1 MADTTAVPNVQLAMP
16 DINAIQTIRLPP
28 AFCIESYNMAGRAG
42 YRLFG
47 TIEEEAHPVN
57 VCIIKAK
64 KHNDMYFQI
73 INDTAHILHNRTT
86 WRQTL
91 ARKGQGRINRLAKWR
106 HTGTSL
112 KHDDIEYPV
121 IRIKSYNTI
130 TPAIQNESF
139 IPIINNNQATRVVT
153 PPAPAAPVPQA
164 PRIMNL
170 PTRTVPPPLQPVI
183 DVIPQHAIKLIL
195 LGALIEGEIC
205 PITTNDITLENG
217 AVTTC
222 FHLFD
227 KDAINR
233 WLNSPAS
240 RRECPVCKDSCVSYS
255 MNVTPA

>member
-1 MADTTAVPNVQLAMP
+1 MADTTAVQNVQLAMP
-16 DINAIQTIRLPP
+16 DINAIQTLRLPP
-28 AFCIESYNMAGRAG
+28 AFCVESYNIAGRAG
-42 YRLFG
+42 YSILG
-47 TIEEEAHPVN
+47 TVEEEAQPLN
-57 VCIIKAK
+57 ICIIKTK

-91 ARKGQGRINRLAKWR
+91 TRKGQGRLNRLAKWR

-121 IRIKSYNTI
+121 IRIKSQNTI
-130 TPAIQNESF
+130 IPALGNDSF
-139 IPIINNNQATRVVT
+139 IPIINNNQATRVVA
-153 PPAPAAPVPQA
+153 PPAPAAP
-164 PRIMNL
+164 RNMNP
-170 PTRTVPPPLQPVI
+170 PTRSIPPPLQPLI

-195 LGALIEGEIC
+195 LGALIEGETC
-205 PITTNDITLENG
+205 PITTNDITVENG
-217 AVTTC
+217 AVTSC

-227 KDAINR
+227 KDAINQ

-255 MNVTPA
+255 MNVTPV

>member
-1 MADTTAVPNVQLAMP
+1 MADTTAVQNVQLAMP
-16 DINAIQTIRLPP
+16 DINAIQTLRLPP
-28 AFCIESYNMAGRAG
+28 AFCVESYNIAGRAG
-42 YRLFG
+42 YSILG
-47 TIEEEAHPVN
+47 TVEEEAQPLN
-57 VCIIKAK
+57 ICIIKTK

-91 ARKGQGRINRLAKWR
+91 TRKGQGRLNRLAKWR

-121 IRIKSYNTI
+121 IRIKSQNTI
-130 TPAIQNESF
+130 IPALGNDSF
-139 IPIINNNQATRVVT
+139 IPIINNNQATRVVA
-153 PPAPAAPVPQA
+153 PPAPAAP
-164 PRIMNL
+164 RNMNP
-170 PTRTVPPPLQPVI
+170 PTRSIPPPLQPLI

-205 PITTNDITLENG
+205 PITTNDITLVNG

-227 KDAINR
+227 KDAINQ
-233 WLNSPAS
+233 WLNTPAS
-240 RRECPVCKDSCVSYS
+240 RGECPVCKDSCVSYS
-255 MNVTPA
+255 MNLSTT

>member
-1 MADTTAVPNVQLAMP
+1 MADTTVVPNVQLAMP
-16 DINAIQTIRLPP
+16 DINAIQTIPLPP
-28 AFCIESYNMAGRAG
+28 AFCIESYDMTGRAG

-47 TIEEEAHPVN
+47 TIEEEAQPVN
-57 VCIIKAK
+57 ICIIKAK
-64 KHNDMYFQI
+64 KHNNMYFQI
-73 INDTAHILHNRTT
+73 INNTAHILNNRTT

-91 ARKGQGRINRLAKWR
+91 ARKGQGRVNRLAKWR

-139 IPIINNNQATRVVT
+139 IPIVNNNQATRVVT
-153 PPAPAAPVPQA
+153 PPAPVAPAARNMTP
-164 PRIMNL
+164 
-170 PTRTVPPPLQPVI
+170 PTRSVPPPLQPVI

-195 LGALIEGEIC
+195 LGALIEGETC

-227 KDAINR
+227 KDAINQ
-233 WLNSPAS
+233 WLNTPAS
-240 RRECPVCKDSCVSYS
+240 RGECPVCKDSCKSYS
-255 MNVTPA
+255 MNINAT

>member
-16 DINAIQTIRLPP
+16 DINAIQTIPLPP
-28 AFCIESYNMAGRAG
+28 AFCVESYKGERAG
-42 YRLFG
+42 YSFFG
-47 TIEEEAHPVN
+47 SVEEEVQPVN
-57 VCIIKAK
+57 ICIIKAK

-91 ARKGQGRINRLAKWR
+91 ARKGQGHVNRLAKWR

-121 IRIKSYNTI
+121 LRIKSQNTI
-130 TPAIQNESF
+130 VPVIANESF

-153 PPAPAAPVPQA
+153 PPAPVAPAA
-164 PRIMNL
+164 RNMNP

-195 LGALIEGEIC
+195 LGALIEGETC

-227 KDAINR
+227 KGAINQ
-233 WLNSPAS
+233 WLNTPAS
-240 RRECPVCKDSCVSYS
+240 RGECPVCKDSCKSYS
-255 MNVTPA
+255 MNVIST

>member
-164 PRIMNL
+164 PRILNP
-170 PTRTVPPPLQPVI
+170 PTRTVPPPLQPII
-183 DVIPQHAIKLIL
+183 DIIPQHAIKLIL

-233 WLNSPAS
+233 WLNTPGS